1 MRKAEY
7 SKPTPCGA
15 NRLANGVQ
23 CLMNL
28 LSIDGGTPPGILSDT
43 RVHFSLTAE
52 QTPISIS
59 CSWWDSNPQALRHLI
74 LSQACMPIPPQEH
87 NYKNYIDFATSSYL
101 KE

>member
-43 RVHFSLTAE
+43 RVHFS
-52 QTPISIS
+52 
-59 CSWWDSNPQALRHLI
+59 DSGTDPHFHLVLLVGLEPTSLAAL
-74 LSQACMPIPPQEH
+74 
-87 NYKNYIDFATSSYL
+87 DFKSSVYANSTTRA
-101 KE
+101 